1 MEYRTY
7 KLLARRRAPGIPEV
21 MYKGHEGPFRII
33 AMDLLGPSIEDLLT
47 YCNRHLSLKTV
58 MMISMQMVR
67 LVEVVH
73 RTGFIH
79 RDIKPENFVMGMQAK
94 ANIVYMIDFG
104 LAKQY
109 CDPKTGSHICFKM
122 DKGFIGTARY
132 SSIASHLGHE
142 QARRDDME
150 ALCYLF
156 AYLGNGSLPWQGV
169 AAPDRQHRKRII
181 QEKKVTLPVDD
192 IMGKLPRCYHSM
204 LKTLKSLAF
213 EAKPNYDLYITWL
226 EDEFRARN
234 FEKDF
239 NYDWFEHAEKIN
251 SYNTNA

>member
-1 MEYRTY
+1 
-7 KLLARRRAPGIPEV
+7 
-21 MYKGHEGPFRII
+21 
-33 AMDLLGPSIEDLLT
+33 MDLLGPSIEDLLT

-58 MMISMQMVR
+58 MMIN
-67 LVEVVH
+67 
-73 RTGFIH
+73 
-79 RDIKPENFVMGMQAK
+79 IKPENFVMGMQAK

-156 AYLGNGSLPWQGV
+156 AYL
-169 AAPDRQHRKRII
+169 
-181 QEKKVTLPVDD
+181 
-192 IMGKLPRCYHSM
+192 
-204 LKTLKSLAF
+204 
-213 EAKPNYDLYITWL
+213 
-226 EDEFRARN
+226 
-234 FEKDF
+234 
-239 NYDWFEHAEKIN
+239 
-251 SYNTNA
+251 